1 MASKK
6 TIKLTESE
14 MVSLI
19 EGIVNR
25 VKKEKNKKINESAQK
40 RSKTKLLRER
50 QYRLLR
56 EATEAGLEADI
67 ETINSSSDPEPV
79 KRKKI
84 EEFLDKLES
93 AIKGG
98 KMDIKKFFRT
108 HARKVKRFLKNSKK
122 KRPQVTTACQDFS

>member
-1 MASKK
+1 MATKK

-19 EGIVNR
+19 ENIVKK
-25 VKKEKNKKINESAQK
+25 VKKEKNKKINESVQK
-40 RSKTKLLRER
+40 RSKTRLLRER

-56 EATEAGLEADI
+56 ESTEAGLEADI

-84 EEFLDKLES
+84 EEFLDKLERT
-93 AIKGG
+93 IKGG
-98 KMDIKKFFRT
+98 KMDVKKFFKR
-108 HARKVKRFLKNSKK
+108 HARKVKRFLNNSKK

>member
-84 EEFLDKLES
+84 EEFLDKLEI

-98 KMDIKKFFRT
+98 KMDIKKFFRR
-108 HARKVKRFLKNSKK
+108 HAKKVKRFLHNSKK